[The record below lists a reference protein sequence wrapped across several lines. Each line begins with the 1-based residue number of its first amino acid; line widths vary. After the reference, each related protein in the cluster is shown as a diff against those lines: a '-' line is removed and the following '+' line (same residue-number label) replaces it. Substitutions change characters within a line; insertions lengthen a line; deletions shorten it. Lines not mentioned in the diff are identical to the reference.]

1 MTDFIMARADH
12 RRVLDHL
19 AFYGLADILASYGV
33 PNVRLG
39 WRGTEPVVSGDGL
52 SAEIVDEAV
61 RGHAD
66 TRSWIEESHAGRGT
80 MSPRVTA
87 PDDDDGWRTLQR
99 ARHAVL
105 DEEMAESRWADL
117 RFLGALGEPGY
128 WRFYNK
134 LRRPDEGASLW
145 DMQPRNAGSEL
156 VGSRLRPLRAKIVAR
171 RTGTVAAGLSG
182 QALFDDLNGEDPRGI
197 TATGL
202 AMPGPVDG
210 ALVWCALWAVGQFPI
225 GYRLNSRAITTGVL
239 LRPKRPRVAYVP
251 VWQGEITPSRL
262 RTLLVSPQLAVLASG
277 DEGLGGTWRGL
288 DGAAASAW
296 LRGRNVR
303 GVYRFPMKNFGT
315 EKAQEWRILGG
326 EAVPLVST

>member
-1 MTDFIMARADH
+1 MTDFVMARADH

-19 AFYGLADILASYGV
+19 AFYGLADILVWHGV
-33 PNVRLG
+33 SNVRLDWQG
-39 WRGTEPVVSGDGL
+39 AEPIVSGDGL
-52 SAEIVDEAV
+52 SAEVVDEAV
-61 RGHAD
+61 RRHAA
-66 TRSWIEESHAGRGT
+66 TRTWIDENHAGRGT

-87 PDDDDGWRTLQR
+87 PDDDDGWRALQR

-105 DEEMAESRWADL
+105 DAEMAESRWADL

-128 WRFYNK
+128 WRFFNK
-134 LRRPDEGASLW
+134 QRRPDDGASLW
-145 DMQPRNAGSEL
+145 DMQPRNAGSEF
-156 VGSRLRPLRAKIVAR
+156 VGSRLRPLRAKIAAR
-171 RTGTVAAGLSG
+171 KAGTLAAGLSG
-182 QALFDDLNGEDPRGI
+182 EALLDDLNGDDPRGI

-210 ALVWCALWAVGQFPI
+210 AQVWCALWAIGQFPI

-239 LRPKRPRVAYVP
+239 VGPKRLRVACVP
-251 VWQGEITPSRL
+251 VWQGGITPSRL
-262 RTLLVSPQLAVLASG
+262 RTLIASPQLPVLASR
-277 DEGLGGTWRGL
+277 DEGSAGARGGL
-288 DGAAASAW
+288 DSATASAW

-315 EKAQEWRILGG
+315 EKAQEWRVLGG